1 MRHAGLYLILLICT
15 AFPSFSFGYSTD
27 RGLIKINAEA
37 AKGECLPPFDQ
48 NPMNVLRQNNI
59 KVYTA
64 RNKPSV
70 PGGSGCQSLSAL
82 SNKNP
87 LSDPNDP
94 RLKSLARVVSLL
106 GSLGTGEMSAH
117 KDTAVVF
124 GTVRGPS
131 RQCGDHVQL
140 NPGNQN
146 CLGLGTTIDND
157 PHGGT
162 SNVALIA
169 HEIGHK
175 IANSNEQANFNE
187 YKTKVKSRCSITTY
201 ALKGRPTRPRSEEFA
216 EVLAAYVTNPGIFEG
231 KGRACREAFDFMAEL
246 FGETPAN
253 GLTINMTCESR
264 KSSSTRVTLPEGVPL
279 FPNRAKLRFNE
290 LFYKQTPDPH
300 IAFPAEYTNPAE
312 AAPVQ

>member
-1 MRHAGLYLILLICT
+1 VCIVL
-15 AFPSFSFGYSTD
+15 PSFAFSYSTD
-27 RGLIKINAEA
+27 RGLIKINAQA

-48 NPMNVLRQNNI
+48 RPMNVMLQNNI

-70 PGGSGCQSLSAL
+70 PGGSGCQPLSELANKSPL
-82 SNKNP
+82 SNP
-87 LSDPNDP
+87 EDP

-117 KDTAVVF
+117 KDTSVVF

-175 IANSNEQANFNE
+175 IANSNEQEHFNA
-187 YKTKVKSRCSITTY
+187 YKAAVRPACEITQYAVKGSGT
-201 ALKGRPTRPRSEEFA
+201 PRGEEFA

-231 KGRACREAFDFMAEL
+231 KGRACREAFSFMAEL
-246 FGETPAN
+246 FGETPKN

-264 KSSSTRVTLPEGVPL
+264 RSSSTRVSLPEGTPL
-279 FPNRAKLRFNE
+279 FPNRVKLRFNE
-290 LFYKQTPDPH
+290 LFYKKTPDAH
-300 IAFPAEYTNPAE
+300 IAFPEEYVNPTD